1 MFEGGTTPGAIT
13 DTIRQLCNQLVPNI
27 PPRYLPVTPVTGAEP
42 QDCFEVV
49 AQHVRNNGGRICYGW
64 QIWEWPNVM
73 LEAEFHAV
81 WEDRDGKLHDLTPK
95 LSLVERVLFLPD
107 ATRVYNGRP
116 VKSVLHVL
124 SPSPAIESFIDAC
137 DAEFELMNR
146 GDRAEQHGEIIL
158 SGAEVSEYE
167 TIQRQK
173 LLAYMQITGH
183 SDLLPPPRNVLD
195 AVKAGRNDPCPCGS
209 GKKVKKC
216 HRELAM

>member
-1 MFEGGTTPGAIT
+1 MFEGGTTPDAIT
-13 DTIRQLCNQLVPNI
+13 DTIRQLCNQLVPNT
-27 PPRYLPVTPVTGAEP
+27 PARYLSVTPVTGAEP
-42 QDCFEVV
+42 QDCFAVV
-49 AQHVRNNGGRICYGW
+49 EHHVRKNGGRSCYGW
-64 QIWEWPNVM
+64 QIWEWPHVM

-95 LSLVERVLFLPD
+95 FSLVDRILFLPD
-107 ATRVYNGRP
+107 ATRIYNGRP

-146 GDRAEQHGEIIL
+146 GDRAEQHGEIML
-158 SGAEVSEYE
+158 SGAEVREYE

-173 LLAYMQITGH
+173 LLAYMQITGR
-183 SDLLPPPRNVLD
+183 SGLLPPPRNVLD
-195 AVKAGRNDPCPCGS
+195 AGKARRNDPCPCGS
-209 GKKVKKC
+209 GKKVKNC